1 MTEENA
7 EPTAAHSAESAA
19 ASAWPAVSYEQL
31 PWSSQS
37 VAFASNRQLKAAKGP
52 YSAAIPPLIAD
63 LSPAISG
70 QLLTDCTDAA
80 AALARFDAQSQ
91 PQELPFA
98 AVLLRTESAS
108 SSQIENLSSSPKQL
122 ALAELG
128 ISKSSNANLVVANV
142 RAMQAAVSLSQN
154 IDPQAIIQM
163 HRALLEGS
171 SPEIVG
177 SWRSEQVWIGG
188 TSFSPH
194 NADFVPP
201 AHQRVPGAIE
211 DLLKFANRVDINP
224 VALIALA
231 HAQFETIHPFED
243 GNGRTGRAIVQ
254 AMLRAANL
262 TRNVTVPVSAGL
274 LSNTETYFDALQKY
288 RSGQVEP
295 IIQVFVDAIF
305 LALANATELKQ
316 NLEALRAEWLVTVKA
331 RRDSAALRLLDL
343 LSKYPVVNVAVV
355 MSELEVGDMTAMAA
369 INKLIEVGILQP
381 TTQNKRNRT
390 WQAPAVLQALDN
402 FGARARRAK

>member
-1 MTEENA
+1 
-7 EPTAAHSAESAA
+7 
-19 ASAWPAVSYEQL
+19 
-31 PWSSQS
+31 
-37 VAFASNRQLKAAKGP
+37 
-52 YSAAIPPLIAD
+52 
-63 LSPAISG
+63 
-70 QLLTDCTDAA
+70 
-80 AALARFDAQSQ
+80 
-91 PQELPFA
+91 
-98 AVLLRTESAS
+98 
-108 SSQIENLSSSPKQL
+108 
-122 ALAELG
+122 
-128 ISKSSNANLVVANV
+128 
-142 RAMQAAVSLSQN
+142 
-154 IDPQAIIQM
+154 
-163 HRALLEGS
+163 
-171 SPEIVG
+171 
-177 SWRSEQVWIGG
+177 
-188 TSFSPH
+188 
-194 NADFVPP
+194 
-201 AHQRVPGAIE
+201 
-211 DLLKFANRVDINP
+211 
-224 VALIALA
+224 
-231 HAQFETIHPFED
+231 
-243 GNGRTGRAIVQ
+243 
-254 AMLRAANL
+254 MLRAANL